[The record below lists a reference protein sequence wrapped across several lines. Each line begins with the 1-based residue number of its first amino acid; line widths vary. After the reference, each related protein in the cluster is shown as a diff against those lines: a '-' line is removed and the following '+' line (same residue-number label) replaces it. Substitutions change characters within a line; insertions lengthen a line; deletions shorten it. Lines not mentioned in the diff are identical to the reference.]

1 MAGPAIFETPGDKA
15 GMPEQDGVS
24 VSVVIRTAADADSE
38 AVIAVIEACW
48 TACAGVVF
56 DADAEMPELRN
67 FASHYDGLEGR
78 AWVAEL
84 DGRVVACAAVVPA
97 DTDGAWMLHKLN
109 VLPAARRNGI
119 ARALVREAESLARA
133 HDAARMVL
141 WSDTRFGESHAL
153 YRQLGYERMPRTRS
167 LDDLSKSV
175 EYRFRKSL

>member
-1 MAGPAIFETPGDKA
+1 M
-15 GMPEQDGVS
+15 
-24 VSVVIRTAADADSE
+24 SVVIRPAAGADSV

-48 TACAGVVF
+48 TAYAGVVF
-56 DADAEMPELRN
+56 DVDGEMPELRN
-67 FASHYDGLEGR
+67 FASHYEGREGR

-84 DGRVVACAAVVPA
+84 DARVVACAAATP
-97 DTDGAWMLHKLN
+97 DDRGGAWMLHKLN

-119 ARALVREAESLARA
+119 ASLLVREAESLARA

-153 YRQLGYERMPRTRS
+153 YKQLGYERMPRTRALGDRS
-167 LDDLSKSV
+167 NTV